1 MPLAGCLSQCPLA
14 GGTGPGSAC
23 GRRWRPGAGG
33 APGGTHRELAH
44 LPAVHPLVLRL
55 GRDGV
60 GQFLEEK
67 GLPWVPAQH
76 SGQARGARHAP

>member
-1 MPLAGCLSQCPLA
+1 MLEGLGRAAPVAAAGVLGLEEP
-14 GGTGPGSAC
+14 P
-23 GRRWRPGAGG
+23 R
-33 APGGTHRELAH
+33 GTHRELAH

-55 GRDGV
+55 GGDGV

-76 SGQARGARHAP
+76 SRQAWGARHAGQGLTARSP